1 MRHVQPIALML
12 CLAASF
18 GPAARADMALLREAT
33 GLAGV
38 AMRLSRLNGDGPS
51 GA

>member
-38 AMRLSRLNGDGPS
+38 AIRLSQLNGYGPS